1 MLAESAKAPVGIT
14 RMQSCLQVDKVVLE
28 GTPEVSTGVSG
39 QLKITDGEGGGLK
52 SDSETCDVLCVMCD
66 A

>member
-1 MLAESAKAPVGIT
+1 MLAESAKAPVGMT
-14 RMQSCLQVDKVVLE
+14 VLQSCLQVGKVVLE

-52 SDSETCDVLCVMCD
+52 SDSETCDVLCVMRD
-66 A
+66 V